1 MATYEELINSPLTD
15 SGDDVYFKPTD
26 TDFTGGSTWGTSV
39 VAATEIVDTNGFAA
53 TLDEA
58 KGYFAYANGTFN
70 AFTADATSDEIID
83 TAHGLLNGETVKFKG
98 IVYPIK
104 TITVASGDLADN
116 VIRCTAH
123 GYTTGMRIRF
133 FGDGLPAPLVQ
144 GTSYYV
150 FLVPDADT
158 FSLLGIGLTAI
169 GSGTVQRFNLPAG
182 ITQSTLHYV
191 RDVSTDRFKVS
202 LTAGGSAVNLT
213 DAGSST
219 MVYVAPSQRSKAAD
233 IFLGTVPVRA
243 IPDMI
248 GEGEIAA
255 LTDQLDEI
263 QAKTD
268 LIGTGNATV
277 TSPVSL
283 SGSIN
288 SPLFIGDDYLSS
300 NGRAFTWT
308 VSIPTA
314 TTVAG
319 SSCALKFVKASGECT
334 AFEVVFTGVISAAA
348 SGFATLT
355 FSPTDTETATIPP
368 GEYMWFVTWV
378 GDNGEQITKSYSR
391 SIVHWKAKEAA

>member
-1 MATYEELINSPLTD
+1 MATYEELISSPLTD

-26 TDFTGGSTWGTSV
+26 TDFTGGATWGTSV
-39 VAATEIVDTNGFAA
+39 VAATEIVDTNGFSAI
-53 TLDEA
+53 LDET

-83 TAHGLLNGETVKFKG
+83 AAHGLLNGETVKFKG

-116 VIRCTAH
+116 VIRCTDH
-123 GYTTGMRIRF
+123 GYTTGMRIMF

-233 IFLGTVPVRA
+233 IFLGTVPVKA
-243 IPDMI
+243 FPDMV
-248 GEGEIAA
+248 GEAEIDEIM
-255 LTDQLDEI
+255 DQLDAI
-263 QAKTD
+263 RVKTN
-268 LIGTGNATV
+268 LIGTIR
-277 TSPVSL
+277 SL
-283 SGSIN
+283 I
-288 SPLFIGDDYLSS
+288 
-300 NGRAFTWT
+300 RW
-308 VSIPTA
+308 
-314 TTVAG
+314 
-319 SSCALKFVKASGECT
+319 
-334 AFEVVFTGVISAAA
+334 
-348 SGFATLT
+348 
-355 FSPTDTETATIPP
+355 
-368 GEYMWFVTWV
+368 
-378 GDNGEQITKSYSR
+378 
-391 SIVHWKAKEAA
+391 

>member
-1 MATYEELINSPLTD
+1 MATYEELISSPLTD

-39 VAATEIVDTNGFAA
+39 VAATEIVDTNGFSA
-53 TLDEA
+53 TLDET

-83 TAHGLLNGETVKFKG
+83 AAHGLLNGETVKFKG

-104 TITVASGDLADN
+104 TITVDSGDLADN

-255 LTDQLDEI
+255 ITDQLDEI

-268 LIGTGNATV
+268 LIGTSAA
-277 TSPVSL
+277 PVDSYD
-283 SGSIN
+283 SGSI
-288 SPLFIGDDYLSS
+288 Y
-300 NGRAFTWT
+300 
-308 VSIPTA
+308 VSVGSTQSVTIICSESIVA
-314 TTVAG
+314 KTVAVVIETVLSKTDVATVADG
-319 SSCALKFVKASGECT
+319 S
-334 AFEVVFTGVISAAA
+334 
-348 SGFATLT
+348 
-355 FSPTDTETATIPP
+355 
-368 GEYMWFVTWV
+368 
-378 GDNGEQITKSYSR
+378 ITKSTTGASF
-391 SIVHWKAKEAA
+391 SLPTAATASERTLRISVRDTTSQKTYGSAILFVTYDPKGD